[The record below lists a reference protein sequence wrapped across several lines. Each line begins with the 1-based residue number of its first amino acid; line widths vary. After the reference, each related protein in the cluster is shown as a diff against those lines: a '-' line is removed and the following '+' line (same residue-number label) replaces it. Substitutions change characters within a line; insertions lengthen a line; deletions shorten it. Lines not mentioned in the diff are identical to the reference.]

1 MVDKRNEMT
10 LAPKESSVFITRKSL
25 GGRGCPLRGQMF
37 CTVCCVEIL
46 VGVCVCVRLYDEL
59 CGCSAV
65 SRCGVCASV
74 ALCVVCL
81 SSSGRES

>member
-46 VGVCVCVRLYDEL
+46 VCVCVCGCMMSCVWCVGVLLFSGMVCR
-59 CGCSAV
+59 CSAI

-74 ALCVVCL
+74 V
-81 SSSGRES
+81 